1 VLRRRVTGGG
11 EADIALPGLVALAVA
26 LTVLLAGLMSGVA
39 GADVP
44 AWTTYDHDGAR
55 SATDPDSGAPVTP
68 TAAWG
73 PVGLDGAVYAQPL
86 VSGSLVYLAT
96 ENDSVYALNAATGA
110 VVWQRPLGTPVPSG
124 DLPCGDITP
133 TVGITSTPAID
144 PATGHIYVVAD
155 VLSGG
160 AVNHELFALD
170 AATGAPVAG
179 FPVAVDP
186 PGSDHTALLQR
197 ASLALDGGRV
207 IIPYGGNAGDCGTYH
222 GWLVS
227 AAEDGSGTP
236 TTFEVNAAAGEHGGA
251 IWGAGD
257 APAVDAAGH
266 VFVETGNGF
275 SSSTTPDL
283 QESVVEL
290 DATLDVLDH
299 WTASNW
305 QTLDAND
312 TDLGSMEPLQLPGGM
327 LFVNGKDGVGRLIS
341 ATALGSTGQVFSAP
355 ACSGGGDFGAPLYHA
370 GIIYVACSGGL
381 AAVSVAA
388 NSQSFTAAPGFSAP
402 SGASGPPIFA
412 GGLVWSTGWRATNL
426 LYGLDPAT
434 GAVRFQQNMGGFD
447 HFATPSAGGGRLF
460 VAAGSKVSALTI
472 SSFPPATTTAL
483 NSSANPARAGTA
495 ITLTA
500 TVSPAPDAGTVS
512 FTSGGSALPGCGGVT
527 VSPGTGGAA
536 CRATLPAGTR
546 LVLAAYAGDAYF
558 GPSTS
563 APLSVRVTPPP
574 PPPPSLSH
582 VHLNARRVT
591 ARAGVVLR
599 LTLSQGAQLHVSIA
613 KLLSGHKVNR
623 RCRAGRGHGARCT
636 VTRRARRRSFR
647 GKRGGNRRHLALRG
661 LAPGRYELSI
671 SAVGPGGQRSRT
683 VTRRFAIVRRRH

>member
-11 EADIALPGLVALAVA
+11 ADIALPGLVALAVA

-39 GADVP
+39 GAAVP
-44 AWTTYDHDGAR
+44 AWTSYDHDGAR

-73 PVGLDGAVYAQPL
+73 AVGLDGDVYAQPL
-86 VSGSLVYLAT
+86 VSGSLVYVAT

-144 PATGHIYVVAD
+144 TSTGRIYVVAD
-155 VLSGG
+155 VLSGA

-186 PGSDHTALLQR
+186 PRSDHTALLQR

-207 IIPYGGNAGDCGTYH
+207 IIPYGGNSGDCSTYH

-227 AAEDGSGTP
+227 AAENGSGTP
-236 TTFEVNAAAGEHGGA
+236 TTFEVNAPAGEHGGA
-251 IWGAGD
+251 IWGSGD

-299 WTASNW
+299 WTAANW

-355 ACSGGGDFGAPLYHA
+355 ACSSGGDFGAPLYEA
-370 GIIYVACSGGL
+370 GILYMPCTGGL
-381 AAVSVAA
+381 TAVSLAG
-388 NSQSFTAAPGFSAP
+388 NSQSFTAAAGFSAP

-412 GGLVWSTGWRATNL
+412 GGLVWSTGWRATNI

-434 GAVRFQQNMGGFD
+434 GAVRFQQNMGSFD

-472 SSFPPATTTAL
+472 AAFPPATTTAL
-483 NSSANPARAGTA
+483 HSSANSASAGKA

-500 TVSPAPDAGTVS
+500 TVAPAPDAGTVS
-512 FTSGGSALPGCGGVT
+512 FTSAGSALPGCGAVA
-527 VSPGTGGAA
+527 VSPATGGAA

-546 LVLAAYAGDAYF
+546 VVQAAYSGDAYF

-563 APLSVRVTPPP
+563 APLSVRVTPL
-574 PPPPSLSH
+574 PPSLSH
-582 VHLNARRVT
+582 VRLGARRVT

-599 LTLSQGAQLHVSIA
+599 LTLSQPALVHVSIA
-613 KLLSGHKVNR
+613 RLLAGHKVNR

-636 VTRRARRRSFR
+636 VTRRARRTSFH
-647 GKRGGNRRHLALRG
+647 GKRGGNRRHLTLRG
-661 LAPGRYELSI
+661 LAPGRYALSI
-671 SAVGPGGQRSRT
+671 SAVGPGGRRSRT
-683 VTRRFAIVRRRH
+683 VTLRCVIVRRTH